1 MTTSKERSSTNVSL
15 NRSKYNRS
23 RKPRVNQRE
32 NSNATG
38 TSNTPCKRTKTRS
51 SNSKKAKGTDKRS
64 RRTPVPCTSCGFCC
78 TYVAYDINP
87 PTTAKRAAEILWH
100 LYHPGVVIYFD
111 GEDWYGQF
119 MTRCRQLGD
128 NGKCRVYSHRPHI
141 CREHDQEQCEVNSDE
156 PGQYF
161 NDVNDFLAYLKQ
173 SRRRVYSALE
183 KDFIP
188 LEYRTSNGTPQSRQT
203 PNPFQKL
210 LKKVQSVRVAHSC

>member
-1 MTTSKERSSTNVSL
+1 MTTSKERSTNVL
-15 NRSKYNRS
+15 VNRSKSNRS
-23 RKPRVNQRE
+23 QKPRVNQRK
-32 NSNATG
+32 NSHASEFSATP
-38 TSNTPCKRTKTRS
+38 SKRTKMRS
-51 SNSKKAKGTDKRS
+51 SNSKKPKRRNETP
-64 RRTPVPCTSCGFCC
+64 RRTLVPCTSCGFCC

-141 CREHDQEQCEVNSDE
+141 CREHDQKQCEVNADE

-161 NDVNDFLAYLKQ
+161 NDVNGFLAYLKQ
-173 SRRRVYSALE
+173 SQKRVYSALE

-188 LEYRTSNGTPQSRQT
+188 PEYRKSNGTVQSRRT

-210 LKKVQSVRVAHSC
+210 LKKVQAVKVTRSC

>member
-1 MTTSKERSSTNVSL
+1 MTTSKERSVSVSL
-15 NRSKYNRS
+15 NRSKSNHRQ
-23 RKPRVNQRE
+23 KPRADKRD
-32 NSNATG
+32 NSSATG
-38 TSNTPCKRTKTRS
+38 MSNTRSKRTKTRS
-51 SNSKKAKGTDKRS
+51 SNSKKPKRANQPLE
-64 RRTPVPCTSCGFCC
+64 RRPVPCTSCGFCC

-100 LYHPGVVIYFD
+100 LYHPGVVIYYD

-119 MTRCRQLGD
+119 MTRCRQLGED
-128 NGKCRVYSHRPHI
+128 GKCRIYAQRPHI
-141 CREHDQEQCEVNSDE
+141 CREHDEKQCEVNADE

-173 SRRRVYSALE
+173 SRKRVYAALE

-188 LEYRTSNGTPQSRQT
+188 LENRRSNGTPQSRRT

-210 LKKVQSVRVAHSC
+210 LKKVHSIRVARSC